1 MIFLLFLVC
10 FSPFTLFY
18 CFDFS
23 ISVSVFFP
31 FSLRFM
37 FPSPFSLF
45 FSFRFFSDF
54 YFSVSLFSLFVCSF
68 VFLLCFFV
76 LGVSLFDTTL
86 GKLVPSFYS
95 HVLFHVFA
103 PGPPIC
109 FSLHALRRGKTHAPL
124 HGHTH
129 RGHPLK

>member
-1 MIFLLFLVC
+1 MIFFLFLVC

-31 FSLRFM
+31 FSVRFM

-45 FSFRFFSDF
+45 FSFR
-54 YFSVSLFSLFVCSF
+54 LFSPSFTFPFPFFLYLFVLLSSSF
-68 VFLLCFFV
+68 VFLFWVF
-76 LGVSLFDTTL
+76 SLFDTTL
-86 GKLVPSFYS
+86 GKLVPSLYS

-109 FSLHALRRGKTHAPL
+109 FSLHALRRGKTPAHYMA
-124 HGHTH
+124 TH
-129 RGHPLK
+129 IEATH